1 MPITVSC
8 PACGSRFLLGDD
20 LYRRRVAGSLVK
32 VKCRNCSAEIAVDA
46 TEPATMPS
54 NEAPRK
60 HPIPP
65 RPKTVTVL
73 GLGPAQPAQAA
84 PATSSP
90 LPLNAARTPL
100 PMSAT
105 MTPLPRAAA
114 TVTPFSSADADS
126 LWGDEPT
133 IALSASKVK
142 PPPRPG
148 VANLASAAKEDEPE
162 LIEAEEIPVSS
173 SDAPTLSALMISA
186 GGEHVPHGKPA
197 ADEFLVN
204 LSAGTDGMLGAPTI
218 DVTTFASEV
227 EPLSVDIDEKEF
239 EQSPTRTPRAGTIP
253 LFGMDAVLPATNRRA
268 TLSGGTP
275 GTVEL
280 GEKTLH
286 APHSEGRSRERKFVV
301 APQAAAVSTAAPR
314 SRGSRAGLWLGLAAA
329 AIAVVGV
336 LQMRGARWTQPLAGE
351 AQQPGLP
358 LATSVVNTQAAIPA
372 EVPSPEVSE
381 GSSAAPVAS
390 GVPVANA
397 APVAITGT
405 LAPQNVTVGSK
416 LGTSPTV
423 AAVKRSES
431 PDRPNNS
438 ANAVR
443 KPSAA
448 AEPAVEKPTAVVNP
462 IETHNAP
469 PPAEPGTEFDPAAAR
484 SALASAAAQASAC
497 RKDGDPSG
505 TANLTITFAP
515 SGRVTSAQIQGPPFS
530 GTATGG
536 CIAST
541 MRRASVPAFSGD
553 HVTVSKTI
561 IVQ

>member
-1 MPITVSC
+1 
-8 PACGSRFLLGDD
+8 
-20 LYRRRVAGSLVK
+20 
-32 VKCRNCSAEIAVDA
+32 
-46 TEPATMPS
+46 
-54 NEAPRK
+54 
-60 HPIPP
+60 
-65 RPKTVTVL
+65 
-73 GLGPAQPAQAA
+73 
-84 PATSSP
+84 
-90 LPLNAARTPL
+90 
-100 PMSAT
+100 
-105 MTPLPRAAA
+105 
-114 TVTPFSSADADS
+114 
-126 LWGDEPT
+126 
-133 IALSASKVK
+133 
-142 PPPRPG
+142 
-148 VANLASAAKEDEPE
+148 
-162 LIEAEEIPVSS
+162 
-173 SDAPTLSALMISA
+173 
-186 GGEHVPHGKPA
+186 
-197 ADEFLVN
+197 
-204 LSAGTDGMLGAPTI
+204 
-218 DVTTFASEV
+218 
-227 EPLSVDIDEKEF
+227 
-239 EQSPTRTPRAGTIP
+239 
-253 LFGMDAVLPATNRRA
+253 
-268 TLSGGTP
+268 
-275 GTVEL
+275 
-280 GEKTLH
+280 
-286 APHSEGRSRERKFVV
+286 
-301 APQAAAVSTAAPR
+301 
-314 SRGSRAGLWLGLAAA
+314 
-329 AIAVVGV
+329 
-336 LQMRGARWTQPLAGE
+336 MRGARWTQPLASD
-351 AQQPGLP
+351 ARQADVPV
-358 LATSVVNTQAAIPA
+358 ATSVVNTQAAIPA
-372 EVPSPEVSE
+372 EVPSPEVTE

-390 GVPVANA
+390 GAPVSNA

-561 IVQ
+561 VVQ

>member
-1 MPITVSC
+1 M
-8 PACGSRFLLGDD
+8 
-20 LYRRRVAGSLVK
+20 
-32 VKCRNCSAEIAVDA
+32 
-46 TEPATMPS
+46 
-54 NEAPRK
+54 
-60 HPIPP
+60 
-65 RPKTVTVL
+65 
-73 GLGPAQPAQAA
+73 
-84 PATSSP
+84 
-90 LPLNAARTPL
+90 
-100 PMSAT
+100 
-105 MTPLPRAAA
+105 
-114 TVTPFSSADADS
+114 
-126 LWGDEPT
+126 DE
-133 IALSASKVK
+133 
-142 PPPRPG
+142 
-148 VANLASAAKEDEPE
+148 
-162 LIEAEEIPVSS
+162 
-173 SDAPTLSALMISA
+173 
-186 GGEHVPHGKPA
+186 
-197 ADEFLVN
+197 
-204 LSAGTDGMLGAPTI
+204 
-218 DVTTFASEV
+218 
-227 EPLSVDIDEKEF
+227 
-239 EQSPTRTPRAGTIP
+239 
-253 LFGMDAVLPATNRRA
+253 VLPATNRRA
-268 TLSGGTP
+268 TLGGGTP
-275 GTVEL
+275 ANVEL
-280 GEKTLH
+280 GERAVH
-286 APHSEGRSRERKFVV
+286 APHSEGRPRERKFVV
-301 APQAAAVSTAAPR
+301 APQAAAIATAAPR
-314 SRGSRAGLWLGLAAA
+314 SRGSRAAVWLGLSAA

-336 LQMRGARWTQPLAGE
+336 LQMRGARWTQPLASDVR
-351 AQQPGLP
+351 QPGLAV
-358 LATSVVNTQAAIPA
+358 ATSVVNTQAAIPA
-372 EVPSPEVSE
+372 EVPSPEVTE

-390 GVPVANA
+390 GAPVSNA

-561 IVQ
+561 VVQ